1 MNTLK
6 QFFGSK
12 INWTAIV
19 LILVSL
25 QDAIANLDITQM
37 TAKGWITFSLGIL
50 IIILRTYFTATAIKM
65 VALVFVMSF
74 GLSGCVS
81 MNSAINW
88 AKKNGTVTQ
97 TTAANGVVTTTAKVQ
112 GFYNPTKIKEKFS
125 KFLVEFNAILPSL
138 TVTTATKDTTTPI
151 ITPTFKK

>member
-1 MNTLK
+1 MKKLK
-6 QFFGSK
+6 EILSSK
-12 INWTAIV
+12 INWAAIV
-19 LILVSL
+19 VILVSL
-25 QDAIANLDITQM
+25 QDSIANLDITTM
-37 TAKGWITFSLGIL
+37 TPKSWITFALGVL
-50 IIILRTYFTATAIKM
+50 IIIFRTYFTTTAIKM
-65 VALVFVMSF
+65 VALLLVMSF

-97 TTAANGVVTTTAKVQ
+97 TTAPNGVVTTTAKVQ

-138 TVTTATKDTTTPI
+138 TLTTATKDTTTPI